1 MTMPPQL
8 TDLTLFSGLTPGQ
21 LAIVSKGMARVAL
34 DQGQNLFVQGDPAA
48 RFFLLID
55 GRLKVTQLTEDGQQF
70 IVRIVHP
77 GELCGF
83 APAIGRTTFPGSA
96 EAIVASR
103 LLAWPRAHWEPL
115 IAAAPVLAVS
125 AIQSIGRKLDEAHT
139 RLREMSTE
147 DASRR
152 IAHLVLRMARQATPG
167 PGSGSGSGSGPAE
180 IPFPITR
187 QDIADMTGT
196 TLHTASRIMAA
207 WEAEG
212 ILLRARRKV
221 IVGDPVRLA
230 AIAEGPA

>member
-1 MTMPPQL
+1 MPREL
-8 TDLTLFSGLTPGQ
+8 AELALFAALTPEQ
-21 LAIVSKGMARVAL
+21 LGIVSQRMSRVTL
-34 DQGQNLFVQGDPAA
+34 DPGESLFVQGDAAA

-70 IVRIVHP
+70 IVRIVDP

-83 APAIGRTTFPGSA
+83 APAIGRATFPGSA

-103 LLAWPRAHWEPL
+103 LLAWPRARWEPL
-115 IAAAPVLAVS
+115 IAAAPALAVS

-167 PGSGSGSGSGPAE
+167 PGPSE

-187 QDIADMTGT
+187 QDIADMSGN

-221 IVGDPVRLA
+221 IVGDPARLA
-230 AIAEGPA
+230 AIAEGRA